1 MVSNVKNRLLIVLL
15 LGFVVLASSTR
26 FSSKVTSSQI
36 NTICTR
42 SELDASFCFKLLK
55 SSPKIAALDPAGLV
69 KYLVNYDSPK
79 LLDMLKQFQS
89 LFNSTTDRSAKGSY
103 HVCVETFDKATS
115 CRDDA
120 FTDLGYKDY
129 FEFQEDVQCIKDN
142 ADECE
147 MELSTFKPNPQL
159 VKQVSN
165 VKKLSHIIMVIVQ
178 SFLQK

>member
-1 MVSNVKNRLLIVLL
+1 MVSNVKNRLLLVIL
-15 LGFVVLASSTR
+15 LGVVVLSSSTR
-26 FSSKVTSSQI
+26 FSKKVTSSQI
-36 NTICTR
+36 NTICTY
-42 SELDASFCFKLLK
+42 SGLDASFCFKLLK

-79 LLDMLKQFQS
+79 HLDMLKQFQS

-103 HVCVETFDKATS
+103 QLS
-115 CRDDA
+115 CDA
-120 FTDLGYKDY
+120 LADLGYKDY
-129 FEFQEDVQCIKDN
+129 FGLQEDVQCIKDMS
-142 ADECE
+142 DECE

-165 VKKLSHIIMVIVQ
+165 VKKLSHIIMVTVQ